1 MAARRGLRSVATDPT
16 PQAKRPSRPRVV
28 KPKSVKDA
36 ASKGTPR
43 ELLVAL
49 RDRIAEDLD
58 SRATLARD
66 LASLSKR
73 LMELQREIAAIDAQ
87 AEQEGKGG
95 AVPDEDFDTSAV

>member
-1 MAARRGLRSVATDPT
+1 MAERRRLRSVDSVPAPE
-16 PQAKRPSRPRVV
+16 PKRPARSRVV

-43 ELLVAL
+43 ELLVAM
-49 RDRIAEDLD
+49 RDRIAEELD

-73 LMELQREIAAIDAQ
+73 LMELQREIQAIDARE
-87 AEQEGKGG
+87 EQESSGRV
-95 AVPDEDFDTSAV
+95 VPDESFDASAV